1 MQKSRRIQFG
11 KSSGPGALCTLIW
24 LSFLSTADWSMT
36 NSLNTTLVDDSVVGS
51 DNGRRSAATC
61 WKKLLIWSA
70 SLCTFMQFI
79 LTLLLNILLANYDQN
94 IQLHVINTFQISI
107 HKQLSY
113 IQPNNIIVN
122 TTSRDLQ
129 LVWIGIKK

>member
-1 MQKSRRIQFG
+1 
-11 KSSGPGALCTLIW
+11 
-24 LSFLSTADWSMT
+24 
-36 NSLNTTLVDDSVVGS
+36 
-51 DNGRRSAATC
+51 
-61 WKKLLIWSA
+61 
-70 SLCTFMQFI
+70 MQFI

-129 LVWIGIKK
+129 LVWIGIKKWSIKNGPVL